1 MLSKSKIFTQ
11 LKRTFENGTEVLV
24 ADQLFEFLRG
34 YPKTSHIT
42 LHLIR
47 QIGIKN
53 HLKFGD
59 AEIVRALTFLSGDSV
74 QVLSTGFEFVDDD
87 ESVHLLTNDQLSEIL
102 SDSINPLSG
111 EVDPS
116 IKEKVTMFFF
126 LTEEAQ
132 KFFETSDSE
141 KGLNE

>member
-11 LKRTFENGTEVLV
+11 LKRTFENGMEVLV

-42 LHLIR
+42 LQLIR
-47 QIGIKN
+47 QIGSKN

-111 EVDPS
+111 EVDPY

-132 KFFETSDSE
+132 KFFEPSDSE